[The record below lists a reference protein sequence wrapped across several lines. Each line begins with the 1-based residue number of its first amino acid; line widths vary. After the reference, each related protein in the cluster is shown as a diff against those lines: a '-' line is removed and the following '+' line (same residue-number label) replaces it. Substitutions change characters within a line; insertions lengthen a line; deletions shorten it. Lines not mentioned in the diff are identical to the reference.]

1 MKTLREY
8 MNILEDISRR
18 GFLKGAGAAAGLA
31 AAGGALAQ
39 TDAVPSSEPVLNY
52 GGKIVAAIRPH
63 LRPNKKID
71 GNPSVEYDVYLDPSG
86 TIIDIKLRKASG
98 NDYWDAVAENAL
110 LRTKRLPRDD
120 NGRVPSPMTIALS
133 PK

>member
-1 MKTLREY
+1 MD
-8 MNILEDISRR
+8 ILEDISRR

-39 TDAVPSSEPVLNY
+39 TNAVQSSEPVMNY

-63 LRPNKKID
+63 LRPNKEID
-71 GNPSVEYDVYLDPSG
+71 GNPSVEYDVYLDTRG
-86 TIIDIKLRKASG
+86 IILDIKLRKASG
-98 NDYWDAVAENAL
+98 DSYWDEVALNAL
-110 LRTKRLPRDD
+110 WNTEQLPRDG